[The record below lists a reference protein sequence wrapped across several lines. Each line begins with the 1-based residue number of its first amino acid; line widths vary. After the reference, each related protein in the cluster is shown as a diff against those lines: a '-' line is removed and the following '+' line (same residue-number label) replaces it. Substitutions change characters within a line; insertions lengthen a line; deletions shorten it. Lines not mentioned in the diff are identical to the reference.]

1 VLAFDRGN
9 HFRCVVNLSDR
20 PVPLLGQGEPV
31 LTSSPVAVDLPADT
45 AAWLQRD

>member
-1 VLAFDRGN
+1 
-9 HFRCVVNLSDR
+9 VNLSDR